1 MYHVEKIHGP
11 QEHFCKHCPFSVFM
25 IEGFKVHME
34 TAHPEK
40 AGRYIYI
47 RWLDIKEKKILI
59 SYFKTS
65 FMHDFHLMVY
75 LVRTDSKYKHGGSN
89 YNL

>member
-40 AGRYIYI
+40 AGRYIYSRSYIIESNDLHSMAYLEEI
-47 RWLDIKEKKILI
+47 RPI
-59 SYFKTS
+59 STNIVGAIVTFNFVLLLQT
-65 FMHDFHLMVY
+65 
-75 LVRTDSKYKHGGSN
+75 T
-89 YNL
+89 

>member
-25 IEGFKVHME
+25 IEGFKEHME

-40 AGRYIYI
+40 AGRYIYQI
-47 RWLDIKEKKILI
+47 IKLFLEKVMNWKLCYELKAMLWIE
-59 SYFKTS
+59 S
-65 FMHDFHLMVY
+65 
-75 LVRTDSKYKHGGSN
+75 
-89 YNL
+89 